1 MSLILRA
8 QIASAAQN
16 IVPAWPLQSFIAVN
30 PLAGY
35 EPVPFHRVLARK
47 VALTREHRGY
57 LADLREGRIA
67 DADLEQAISE
77 RVPELAR
84 ATINVAG
91 KAVAAVRV
99 AVLDMTSA
107 QGSPTGTAEPAPA
120 SRSML
125 WLDEYLAAW
134 LPAYLNPDPLWPMPH
149 RREGLFGAWRWLA
162 SRDPSLPRAA
172 RRALRGVSES
182 ADAALEWALGR
193 LAVTPELIR
202 TALAQEL
209 EYLPGWV
216 GYIKWR
222 AEKHGDIDLTS
233 YLAVRFVLRALLAIT
248 LTPRPIP
255 SPVDERA
262 LLWRRAEQVT
272 GYLSERHTRQD
283 VAAVAAVLAH
293 HRPDEHRFTWQKA
306 YELNYRN
313 SLLPSLRSTT
323 PPSTARPQFQ
333 VVMCIDPRSE
343 GMRRHL
349 ETSEAVETL
358 GFAGFFGVPVRFA
371 RYGARGS
378 VDSLP
383 ALLTPR
389 HSLTERPALPL
400 QAQAHLARGRARDAL
415 RHAAHTA
422 DSSTGTPFALA
433 ETTGWFYGATSLL
446 RTFTP
451 TLYRRLRRT
460 LARPDPLRGSVTMAD
475 SFTLEERAGI
485 AETAVRMMGLS
496 DFAPL
501 VVLAG
506 HFSESANNL
515 YQSALDCGACGGNP
529 GTANARAAAAIFND
543 AGVRAMLL
551 LRGIHIPDGT
561 VFVAADHNT
570 TRDTLTVLDRHLIP
584 DSHRSL
590 IAEFEG
596 LHRAAGRGLLHE
608 RASDLPGAT
617 KRQSASRLQARAD
630 DWAEVYPELGLAGN
644 AAMIIGPRA
653 LTRGVDLSR
662 RVFLHSYDTAL
673 DLDGTALETI
683 MTAPLVVAQWINH
696 QYYFSALNP
705 DTLGAGTKTI
715 HNAVGTIGVLAGHA
729 GDLRRGLPWQSVGLG
744 TKLFHEPMRLTVIIQ
759 APLDRVGDIISRNQ
773 VLRHLLDN
781 DWITLTA
788 RAHAHAPWCR
798 YTSYGWV
805 TTTEPMK
812 GQSTW
817 TT

>member
-8 QIASAAQN
+8 HIASAAHN
-16 IVPAWPLQSFIAVN
+16 IVPGWPIQSFIAVN
-30 PLAGY
+30 PLAGH
-35 EPVPFHRVLARK
+35 EPISFHSVSVRN
-47 VALTREHRGY
+47 VALTREHRAY
-57 LADLREGRIA
+57 LADLREGRITE
-67 DADLEQAISE
+67 ADLEQAISE
-77 RVPELAR
+77 RIPELAR
-84 ATINVAG
+84 ATISVTG
-91 KAVAAVRV
+91 QEVAAVRI
-99 AVLDMTSA
+99 AVLDMTSV
-107 QGSPTGTAEPAPA
+107 QGSPTRTAAPVPA
-120 SRSML
+120 SPSML

-134 LPAYLNPDPLWPMPH
+134 LPSYVTLDPLWPMPH
-149 RREGLFGAWRWLA
+149 KQEGLFGAWRWLA
-162 SRDPSLPRAA
+162 NQDPSLPRAV
-172 RRALRGVSES
+172 RRALRDVSVS
-182 ADAALEWALGR
+182 ADAALAWALER

-202 TALAQEL
+202 STLAQEL
-209 EYLPGWV
+209 EHLPGWV

-222 AEKHGDIDLTS
+222 AEKYGDIDLTS
-233 YLAVRFVLRALLAIT
+233 YLAIRFVLRALLTIP
-248 LTPRPIP
+248 LTPSPIP
-255 SPVDERA
+255 PLADERA
-262 LLWRRAEQVT
+262 LLWQRAEHLT
-272 GYLSERHTRQD
+272 ARLSEHPARQD
-283 VAAVAAVLAH
+283 VAAVARVLAH
-293 HRPDEHRFTWQKA
+293 HRPEEHRFTWQKA
-306 YELNYRN
+306 YELNYRS
-313 SLLPSLRSTT
+313 SLLPSLSSTT
-323 PPSTARPQFQ
+323 PPMKARPQLQ

-349 ETSEAVETL
+349 EASEAVETF

-378 VDSLP
+378 IDSLP

-400 QAQAHLARGRARDAL
+400 QAEEHLARGRARDAV
-415 RHAAHTA
+415 RQAAHIA
-422 DSSTGTPFALA
+422 DTSTGTPFAFA
-433 ETTGWFYGATSLL
+433 ETTGWFYGATSFL

-451 TLYRRLRRT
+451 TLYQRLRRA
-460 LARPDPLRGSVTMAD
+460 LARPDPLHGSVTMAEA
-475 SFTLEERAGI
+475 FTLEERAGI

-506 HFSESANNL
+506 HFSESVNNL

-529 GTANARAAAAIFND
+529 GTANARAATAIFND
-543 AGVRAMLL
+543 SAVRAMLL
-551 LRGIHIPDGT
+551 LRGIDIPDGT

-570 TRDTLTVLDRHLIP
+570 TRDTITVLDRHLIP

-590 IAEFEG
+590 IADFEG
-596 LHRAAGRGLLHE
+596 LQRAAGKKLLHE
-608 RASDLPGAT
+608 RSADLPGAT
-617 KRQSASRLQARAD
+617 KRQSVSRLRARAD

-644 AAMIIGPRA
+644 AAMIIGPRT

-715 HNAVGTIGVLAGHA
+715 HNAVGTIGVLAGQA

-781 DWITLTA
+781 DWIALTA
-788 RAHAHAPWCR
+788 RAHTHASWYR
-798 YTSYGWV
+798 YTSYGWES
-805 TTTEPMK
+805 TSAPMK
-812 GQSTW
+812 GQST
-817 TT
+817 